1 MPDLQTD
8 VSHLLVL
15 YCPEDVKVVGQPIAR
30 IPVLLIPHLQ
40 RLRNLIRLELS
51 EIPYGCKIEP
61 VLEFIRVHDAFH
73 GTLKEIK
80 IKGGEDQN
88 HHLEPT
94 HKQLAMR
101 TPEVVDARHW
111 KEAILVLDAIPVDCL
126 RTLILGLA
134 DMPPNYISASEYL
147 QRCIYMEELRM
158 PVRDDK
164 LFAWAVKGRKKQKQ
178 KPPHQLPHMRSLEL
192 FGDDQVLMPAVRDAV
207 DAFRDSLESLKVMSM
222 ATISKE
228 SIYYSLPIDWSWQLS
243 KLSVLDLEGEAAL
256 AFEFSALAHC
266 PALITLRLS
275 LPPYF
280 YSSSE
285 DDQILDELKVKMP
298 QICLA
303 TRLLDL
309 ELLGKW
315 PISDGC
321 ATAMSN
327 YQSQQQQPRPYY
339 PGQGQPPP
347 PQHPGQQNTYG
358 TPANSQQQYQQQQQ
372 PLKPPGGPYGNIR
385 PSGPVPGNQSVRPG
399 PGQMAPGIRPIAPV
413 PAAPMRP
420 PVGAPS
426 HQHQQQH
433 HQPQHPYT
441 GGRPAGPP
449 IARPA
454 GGVRPMNQQIRADVP
469 MQAGM
474 ATAAPH
480 HSNPAHTQTPT
491 PITTPAT
498 QSQSPPRPQT
508 TTFPHNAGPPSGQQQ
523 PYQQQQQQQPTP
535 PLINQQATAGLN
547 GLNTQMSA
555 MSVST
560 NNASDPSGYNQIPP
574 QGPPMQSEATK
585 PKTGARAK
593 RVYVTDPSAP
603 PPSSGMAP
611 HPPAIPQPGMEAQN
625 FGQQRNQ
632 HPNQQQPGWSQQPQ
646 QQANAPYQQQQQQQQ
661 PATYMAQQQPNMA
674 QQPHLGPQPMNQSQQ
689 FRPQAQVQPASRPRI
704 DPDQIPSP
712 VAVQEADQ
720 EEWDQK
726 PFVTSSRTSPT
737 PLASSDFTAIDGG
750 NCNPRFF
757 RMTTYN
763 LPNTEDLLNTSQ
775 LPMGL
780 VIQPLAQLHADE
792 APIETVDF
800 GDSGPARC
808 RRCNAYINPYMIF
821 TSGGQ
826 RFVCNMCLFE
836 NEVDPSYFCNLDMNG
851 RRCDL
856 DQRPELRNGTI
867 EFAVPKEYW
876 SKTPAPA
883 AYVFAIDVSWNSVQS
898 GMLQRCVAGIKE
910 AIWDANGISKLA
922 PGTRIGFLT
931 FDKNV
936 HFYNLSPTLEQAQMM
951 VVPDVSD
958 VFVPLSDG
966 FLVDP
971 QTSQPLVESM
981 LDMLSQLFAENKT
994 TEAVIGAV
1002 VQAVR
1007 MALESRGGKLIIFQT
1022 SLPTFGPGALR
1033 HRDDMKLYGTEK
1045 EKTLYA
1051 PQDDFYKKLAESCV
1065 DAGLSIDLFLFP
1077 NAYVDVATLGCLS
1090 TITGGET
1097 FMFTNFNSERDG
1109 VKLLG
1114 EINKLVTRPFGFNAL
1129 MRVRCST
1136 GLRIAEHFG
1145 NFHMKNST
1153 DLEIAGLDSEKAYGV
1168 LVKHD
1173 GRLDEKTE
1181 ASFQV
1186 ALLYTTADGHRRVRV
1201 HNFSTPVTTL
1211 LGNVFRWADMDTTIN
1226 FLSKGAI
1233 AQALSKPLNEVRE
1246 ALTDKCVKILS
1257 AYRRNCASSTAPGQ
1271 LILPESFKLFPLYTL
1286 CLLKSKILRVGRDIN
1301 SDQRVYQMRMVKSM
1315 GVSESIVFFYPR
1327 MMTVHTM
1334 DERVGV
1340 MDINGR
1346 VFLPQLVRAS
1356 YARLNSG
1363 GAYLLENGQR
1373 LFFWLG
1379 REIHQQFLQDVFG
1392 VQSLD
1397 EVDPSLRFLPEIDTH
1412 TSSQLR
1418 MIRTYIQSQRARYLD
1433 LTIVRQGKDQAELD
1447 FSNLLVEDKNNE
1459 AMSYVDYLPTIH
1471 RMIQTEVTT
1480 RPHEVHTGIWSHR

>member
-1 MPDLQTD
+1 
-8 VSHLLVL
+8 
-15 YCPEDVKVVGQPIAR
+15 
-30 IPVLLIPHLQ
+30 
-40 RLRNLIRLELS
+40 
-51 EIPYGCKIEP
+51 
-61 VLEFIRVHDAFH
+61 
-73 GTLKEIK
+73 
-80 IKGGEDQN
+80 
-88 HHLEPT
+88 
-94 HKQLAMR
+94 
-101 TPEVVDARHW
+101 
-111 KEAILVLDAIPVDCL
+111 
-126 RTLILGLA
+126 
-134 DMPPNYISASEYL
+134 
-147 QRCIYMEELRM
+147 
-158 PVRDDK
+158 
-164 LFAWAVKGRKKQKQ
+164 
-178 KPPHQLPHMRSLEL
+178 
-192 FGDDQVLMPAVRDAV
+192 
-207 DAFRDSLESLKVMSM
+207 
-222 ATISKE
+222 
-228 SIYYSLPIDWSWQLS
+228 
-243 KLSVLDLEGEAAL
+243 
-256 AFEFSALAHC
+256 
-266 PALITLRLS
+266 
-275 LPPYF
+275 
-280 YSSSE
+280 
-285 DDQILDELKVKMP
+285 
-298 QICLA
+298 
-303 TRLLDL
+303 
-309 ELLGKW
+309 
-315 PISDGC
+315 
-321 ATAMSN
+321 MSN
-327 YQSQQQQPRPYY
+327 YQPQQQQPRPYY
-339 PGQGQPPP
+339 PGQVQPPP
-347 PQHPGQQNTYG
+347 PQQPGQQSPYG
-358 TPANSQQQYQQQQQ
+358 APVNPQQQQYQQQQQ
-372 PLKPPGGPYGNIR
+372 QHQQPLKPPGGSYGNVR
-385 PSGPVPGNQSVRPG
+385 PGGPQPGNQAIRPG
-399 PGQMAPGIRPIAPV
+399 PGQMGPGVRPMPPGAGAPA
-413 PAAPMRP
+413 RP
-420 PVGAPS
+420 PNGASP
-426 HQHQQQH
+426 HQQQ
-433 HQPQHPYT
+433 QQHPYT
-441 GGRPAGPP
+441 GGRPVGPLG
-449 IARPA
+449 ARPPA
-454 GGVRPMNQQIRADVP
+454 GVRPPMSQQIRTDAP
-469 MQAGM
+469 LQAGM
-474 ATAAPH
+474 ATAASH
-480 HSNPAHTQTPT
+480 HPNPGHVQTPT

-498 QSQSPPRPQT
+498 QPLSPPRPQMPG
-508 TTFPHNAGPPSGQQQ
+508 FSHNAGPPPGQQQ
-523 PYQQQQQQQPTP
+523 QPFQQQQHPPYSQQQQQQQQQPTP
-535 PLINQQATAGLN
+535 PLANQQGGGGLN
-547 GLNTQMSA
+547 GLNAQMSA
-555 MSVST
+555 MSVGANDT
-560 NNASDPSGYNQIPP
+560 VDASGYNQMPP
-574 QGPPMQSEATK
+574 QGPPMQSEVAK

-593 RVYVTDPSAP
+593 RVFASDPSAP
-603 PPSSGMAP
+603 SASAGMAP
-611 HPPAIPQPGMEAQN
+611 PPPVIPQPGMETQN
-625 FGQQRNQ
+625 YGQQLNQ
-632 HPNQQQPGWSQQPQ
+632 GPAQQQPVYPQHQQP
-646 QQANAPYQQQQQQQQ
+646 NAPYQQQQQQQQ
-661 PATYMAQQQPNMA
+661 QQPPYLAQQQ
-674 QQPHLGPQPMNQSQQ
+674 QQPHLAHQQPHLAQQQQPQYGQQQSMSQSQQ
-689 FRPQAQVQPASRPRI
+689 FRPQAPAQPAPRPRI

-726 PFVTSSRTSPT
+726 PFVTSLRTSPT
-737 PLASSDFTAIDGG
+737 PLASSDFMAIDGG

-780 VIQPLAQLHADE
+780 VIQPLAQLRADE

-800 GDSGPARC
+800 GDAGPARC

-821 TSGGQ
+821 TNGGQ

-836 NEVDPSYFCNLDMNG
+836 NDVDPGYFCNLDMNG

-876 SKTPAPA
+876 SKTPAAA

-898 GMLQRCVAGIKE
+898 GMLHRCVTGIKE
-910 AIWDANGISKLA
+910 AIWDPNGVSKLA
-922 PGTRIGFLT
+922 PGAKIGFLT
-931 FDKNV
+931 YDRTV

-958 VFVPLSDG
+958 VFVPLSEG

-971 QTSQPLVESM
+971 QTSQSLVESM
-981 LDMLSQLFAENKT
+981 LDMLPQLFAENKI

-1002 VQAVR
+1002 VQSVR
-1007 MALESRGGKLIIFQT
+1007 MALESRGGKLIVFQT
-1022 SLPTFGPGALR
+1022 SLPTHGPGALR
-1033 HRDDMKLYGTEK
+1033 HRDELKLYGTEK

-1051 PQDDFYKKLAESCV
+1051 PQDDFYKKLAETCV

-1097 FMFTNFNSERDG
+1097 HMFTNFNADRDG
-1109 VKLLG
+1109 VKLAG
-1114 EINKLVTRPFGFNAL
+1114 EINRLVTRPFGFNAL

-1136 GLRIAEHFG
+1136 GLRVAEHFG

-1186 ALLYTTADGHRRVRV
+1186 ALLYTTADGRRRVRV

-1286 CLLKSKILRVGRDIN
+1286 SLLKSKTLRGGRDIN
-1301 SDQRVYQMRMVKSM
+1301 SDLRVYQMRMLKSM

-1327 MMTVHTM
+1327 MITVHAM

-1340 MDINGR
+1340 MDTNGR
-1346 VFLPQLVRAS
+1346 VFLPQLVRVS
-1356 YARLNSG
+1356 YARLNPA
-1363 GAYLLENGQR
+1363 GAYMLENGQR
-1373 LFFWLG
+1373 LFLWLG

-1392 VQSLD
+1392 VQTLD
-1397 EVDPSLRFLPEIDTH
+1397 EVDSSLRFLPELDTQ

-1418 MIRTYIQSQRARYLD
+1418 MIRTYMQAQRPKYLD

>member
-1 MPDLQTD
+1 
-8 VSHLLVL
+8 
-15 YCPEDVKVVGQPIAR
+15 
-30 IPVLLIPHLQ
+30 
-40 RLRNLIRLELS
+40 
-51 EIPYGCKIEP
+51 
-61 VLEFIRVHDAFH
+61 
-73 GTLKEIK
+73 
-80 IKGGEDQN
+80 
-88 HHLEPT
+88 
-94 HKQLAMR
+94 
-101 TPEVVDARHW
+101 
-111 KEAILVLDAIPVDCL
+111 
-126 RTLILGLA
+126 
-134 DMPPNYISASEYL
+134 
-147 QRCIYMEELRM
+147 
-158 PVRDDK
+158 
-164 LFAWAVKGRKKQKQ
+164 
-178 KPPHQLPHMRSLEL
+178 
-192 FGDDQVLMPAVRDAV
+192 
-207 DAFRDSLESLKVMSM
+207 
-222 ATISKE
+222 
-228 SIYYSLPIDWSWQLS
+228 
-243 KLSVLDLEGEAAL
+243 
-256 AFEFSALAHC
+256 
-266 PALITLRLS
+266 
-275 LPPYF
+275 
-280 YSSSE
+280 
-285 DDQILDELKVKMP
+285 
-298 QICLA
+298 
-303 TRLLDL
+303 
-309 ELLGKW
+309 
-315 PISDGC
+315 
-321 ATAMSN
+321 MSN
-327 YQSQQQQPRPYY
+327 YQPQQQQPRPYY

-347 PQHPGQQNTYG
+347 PQHPGQQSPYG
-358 TPANSQQQYQQQQQ
+358 APANSQQQQYQQQQQQHQQ
-372 PLKPPGGPYGNIR
+372 PLKPPGGPYGNVR
-385 PSGPVPGNQSVRPG
+385 PGGLQPGTQAIRPG
-399 PGQMAPGIRPIAPV
+399 PGQMGPGVRPMPPGAGAPA
-413 PAAPMRP
+413 RP
-420 PVGAPS
+420 PNGAPP
-426 HQHQQQH
+426 HQQQ
-433 HQPQHPYT
+433 QQHPYT
-441 GGRPAGPP
+441 GGRPVGPP
-449 IARPA
+449 GVKPSA
-454 GGVRPMNQQIRADVP
+454 GVRPPLNQQVRTDAP
-469 MQAGM
+469 LQAGM

-480 HSNPAHTQTPT
+480 HPNPAHAQTPT

-498 QSQSPPRPQT
+498 QPQSPPRPQMPG
-508 TTFPHNAGPPSGQQQ
+508 FPHNAGPPPGQQQQ
-523 PYQQQQQQQPTP
+523 PYQQQQHPPYSQQQQQQQQQPTP
-535 PLINQQATAGLN
+535 PLANQQGGGGPN
-547 GLNTQMSA
+547 GLNAQMSA
-555 MSVST
+555 LSVGA
-560 NNASDPSGYNQIPP
+560 NNAVDAPGYNQIPP
-574 QGPPMQSEATK
+574 QGPPMQAE
-585 PKTGARAK
+585 
-593 RVYVTDPSAP
+593 
-603 PPSSGMAP
+603 
-611 HPPAIPQPGMEAQN
+611 
-625 FGQQRNQ
+625 
-632 HPNQQQPGWSQQPQ
+632 
-646 QQANAPYQQQQQQQQ
+646 
-661 PATYMAQQQPNMA
+661 
-674 QQPHLGPQPMNQSQQ
+674 SQQ
-689 FRPQAQVQPASRPRI
+689 FRPQAPVQPAPRPRI

-726 PFVTSSRTSPT
+726 PFVTSVRTSPT
-737 PLASSDFTAIDGG
+737 PLASSDFMAIDGG

-780 VIQPLAQLHADE
+780 VIQPLAQLRADE

-800 GDSGPARC
+800 GDAGPARC

-821 TSGGQ
+821 TNGGQ

-836 NEVDPSYFCNLDMNG
+836 NDVDPGYFCNLDMNG

-876 SKTPAPA
+876 SKTPAAA

-898 GMLQRCVAGIKE
+898 GMLHRCVTGIKE
-910 AIWDANGISKLA
+910 AIWDPNGVSKLA
-922 PGTRIGFLT
+922 PGAKIGFLT
-931 FDKNV
+931 YDRTV

-958 VFVPLSDG
+958 VFVPLSEG

-971 QTSQPLVESM
+971 QTSQSLVESM
-981 LDMLSQLFAENKT
+981 LDMLPQLFAENKI

-1002 VQAVR
+1002 VQSVR
-1007 MALESRGGKLIIFQT
+1007 MALESRGGKLIVFQT
-1022 SLPTFGPGALR
+1022 SLPMSGPGALR
-1033 HRDDMKLYGTEK
+1033 HRDELKLYGTEK

-1065 DAGLSIDLFLFP
+1065 DAGFSIDLFLFP

-1097 FMFTNFNSERDG
+1097 HMFTNFNADRDG
-1109 VKLLG
+1109 VKLAG
-1114 EINKLVTRPFGFNAL
+1114 EINRLVTRPFGFNAL

-1136 GLRIAEHFG
+1136 GLRVAEHFG

-1173 GRLDEKTE
+1173 GKLDEKTE

-1186 ALLYTTADGHRRVRV
+1186 ALLYTTADGRRRVRV

-1286 CLLKSKILRVGRDIN
+1286 SLLKSKTLRGGRDIN
-1301 SDQRVYQMRMVKSM
+1301 SDLRVYQMRMLKSM

-1327 MMTVHTM
+1327 MIAVHAM

-1340 MDINGR
+1340 MDVNGR
-1346 VFLPQLVRAS
+1346 VFLPQLVRVS
-1356 YARLNSG
+1356 YARLNSA
-1363 GAYLLENGQR
+1363 GAYMLENGQR
-1373 LFFWLG
+1373 LFLWLG
-1379 REIHQQFLQDVFG
+1379 REIDQQFLQDVFG
-1392 VQSLD
+1392 VQTLD
-1397 EVDPSLRFLPEIDTH
+1397 EVDSSLRFLPELDTQ

-1418 MIRTYIQSQRARYLD
+1418 MIRTYMQAQRPKYLD

>member
-1 MPDLQTD
+1 
-8 VSHLLVL
+8 
-15 YCPEDVKVVGQPIAR
+15 
-30 IPVLLIPHLQ
+30 
-40 RLRNLIRLELS
+40 
-51 EIPYGCKIEP
+51 
-61 VLEFIRVHDAFH
+61 
-73 GTLKEIK
+73 
-80 IKGGEDQN
+80 
-88 HHLEPT
+88 
-94 HKQLAMR
+94 
-101 TPEVVDARHW
+101 
-111 KEAILVLDAIPVDCL
+111 
-126 RTLILGLA
+126 
-134 DMPPNYISASEYL
+134 
-147 QRCIYMEELRM
+147 
-158 PVRDDK
+158 
-164 LFAWAVKGRKKQKQ
+164 
-178 KPPHQLPHMRSLEL
+178 
-192 FGDDQVLMPAVRDAV
+192 
-207 DAFRDSLESLKVMSM
+207 MS
-222 ATISKE
+222 
-228 SIYYSLPIDWSWQLS
+228 
-243 KLSVLDLEGEAAL
+243 
-256 AFEFSALAHC
+256 
-266 PALITLRLS
+266 
-275 LPPYF
+275 
-280 YSSSE
+280 
-285 DDQILDELKVKMP
+285 
-298 QICLA
+298 
-303 TRLLDL
+303 
-309 ELLGKW
+309 
-315 PISDGC
+315 
-321 ATAMSN
+321 TA
-327 YQSQQQQPRPYY
+327 
-339 PGQGQPPP
+339 
-347 PQHPGQQNTYG
+347 
-358 TPANSQQQYQQQQQ
+358 
-372 PLKPPGGPYGNIR
+372 
-385 PSGPVPGNQSVRPG
+385 
-399 PGQMAPGIRPIAPV
+399 
-413 PAAPMRP
+413 
-420 PVGAPS
+420 
-426 HQHQQQH
+426 
-433 HQPQHPYT
+433 
-441 GGRPAGPP
+441 
-449 IARPA
+449 
-454 GGVRPMNQQIRADVP
+454 
-469 MQAGM
+469 
-474 ATAAPH
+474 
-480 HSNPAHTQTPT
+480 
-491 PITTPAT
+491 
-498 QSQSPPRPQT
+498 
-508 TTFPHNAGPPSGQQQ
+508 
-523 PYQQQQQQQPTP
+523 
-535 PLINQQATAGLN
+535 
-547 GLNTQMSA
+547 
-555 MSVST
+555 
-560 NNASDPSGYNQIPP
+560 
-574 QGPPMQSEATK
+574 K
-585 PKTGARAK
+585 PKAGARAK
-593 RVYVTDPSAP
+593 RVFASDPSAP

-611 HPPAIPQPGMEAQN
+611 PPVMPQPGMEPQN
-625 FGQQRNQ
+625 FGQQLNQ
-632 HPNQQQPGWSQQPQ
+632 APGQQQQPGWGQHQQPNAPYQQQPQ
-646 QQANAPYQQQQQQQQ
+646 QPPQQPYQQQQQQQ
-661 PATYMAQQQPNMA
+661 PYLAQQPQQQQ
-674 QQPHLGPQPMNQSQQ
+674 QQPHLTHQQQQPHLAHQQPHAAHQPPHVGQQPMNQSQQ
-689 FRPQAQVQPASRPRI
+689 YRPQAPVPPASRPRI

-737 PLASSDFTAIDGG
+737 PLASSDFMAVDGG

-780 VIQPLAQLHADE
+780 VIQPLAQLRADE

-836 NEVDPSYFCNLDMNG
+836 NDVDPSYFCNLDMNG

-856 DQRPELRNGTI
+856 DQRPELRNGSI

-876 SKTPAPA
+876 SKAPTAA
-883 AYVFAIDVSWNSVQS
+883 AYVFAIDVTWNSVQS
-898 GMLQRCVAGIKE
+898 GMLHRCVAGIKE
-910 AIWDANGISKLA
+910 AIWDSNGVSKLA
-922 PGTRIGFLT
+922 PGAQIGILT
-931 FDKNV
+931 YDKTV

-951 VVPDVSD
+951 VVPDVTD

-971 QTSQPLVESM
+971 QTSQSLVESM
-981 LDMLSQLFAENKT
+981 LDMLPQLFAENKI
-994 TEAVIGAV
+994 TEPVIGAV

-1007 MALESRGGKLIIFQT
+1007 MAVENRGGKLIVFQT
-1022 SLPTFGPGALR
+1022 SLPISEPGALR

-1097 FMFTNFNSERDG
+1097 HMFTNFNADRDG
-1109 VKLLG
+1109 VKLIG
-1114 EINKLVTRPFGFNAL
+1114 EINRLVTRPFGFNAL

-1173 GRLDEKTE
+1173 GKLDEKTE

-1186 ALLYTTADGHRRVRV
+1186 ALLYTTADGRRRVRV

-1286 CLLKSKILRVGRDIN
+1286 SLLKSKTLRGGRDIN
-1301 SDQRVYQMRMVKSM
+1301 SDLRVYQMRMLKSM
-1315 GVSESIVFFYPR
+1315 GVSESIAFFYPR
-1327 MMTVHTM
+1327 MIVVHAM

-1340 MDINGR
+1340 MDGNGR
-1346 VFLPQLVRAS
+1346 VFLPPLVRVS
-1356 YARLNSG
+1356 YARLNPA
-1363 GAYLLENGQR
+1363 GAYMLENGQR
-1373 LFFWLG
+1373 LFLWLG
-1379 REIHQQFLQDVFG
+1379 REIHEQFLQDVFG
-1392 VQSLD
+1392 VQTLD
-1397 EVDPSLRFLPEIDTH
+1397 EVDPSLRFLPELDTQ

-1418 MIRTYIQSQRARYLD
+1418 MIRTYLQAQRPKYLD
-1433 LTIVRQGKDQAELD
+1433 LTIVRQGKDQSELD